1 MAASKAFFDA
11 WFKTPEG
18 EFKAAFQSF
27 ASTDDFEA
35 QAEVLLRKWL
45 EEKVLHG
52 RSLTWPAEIKGSP
65 FRGLAAFGAKHA
77 PVFFGRSRDITKAVD
92 RLKDAAEKSCPFL
105 LVDGAS
111 GSGKSSLV
119 RAGLVPRLTAAGVV
133 PSVDVW
139 RVAVM
144 RPAEVLG
151 DPFAALARALLMADA
166 DLPEAEQ
173 GRRRPCRS

>member
-1 MAASKAFFDA
+1 FFDA
-11 WFKTPEG
+11 WFKTPSG

-52 RSLTWPAEIKGSP
+52 RSPHRPAGIRGSP

-77 PVFFGRSRDITKAVD
+77 PVFFGRSRDITKAID
-92 RLKDAAEKSCPFL
+92 ALKDAGERGAAFPL
-105 LVDGAS
+105 IVGAS

-133 PSVDVW
+133 PSVDIW

-144 RPAEVLG
+144 RPAE
-151 DPFAALARALLMADA
+151 
-166 DLPEAEQ
+166 
-173 GRRRPCRS
+173 

>member
-1 MAASKAFFDA
+1 MARACPQPPSVQLDDPKRNEIETQWQHLKAFFDA

-52 RSLTWPAEIKGSP
+52 RSLTWRAEIKGSP

-92 RLKDAAEKSCPFL
+92 RQVL
-105 LVDGAS
+105 AS
-111 GSGKSSLV
+111 
-119 RAGLVPRLTAAGVV
+119 A
-133 PSVDVW
+133 
-139 RVAVM
+139 
-144 RPAEVLG
+144 
-151 DPFAALARALLMADA
+151 
-166 DLPEAEQ
+166 
-173 GRRRPCRS
+173 RRPRATAHRGGRGAER